1 MEYNYTI
8 PENQQIY
15 NYDDYFQNNYDNN
28 LLNEISTHN
37 QIDLSKEK

>member
-15 NYDDYFQNNYDNN
+15 NYDDYFQNNYDNI
-28 LLNEISTHN
+28 LLNEISTPN

>member
-28 LLNEISTHN
+28 LFNEISTPN

>member
-15 NYDDYFQNNYDNN
+15 NYGDYFQNNYDNN
-28 LLNEISTHN
+28 LLNEISTPN